1 MNSYVLIWLGRS
13 ILRLMVAGKEEYA
26 QKAVTDAE
34 KAADQA
40 KNDEAQKEV
49 DAFSLNIAYW
59 PEATLPY
66 KRSSSRSLWLP

>member
-1 MNSYVLIWLGRS
+1 
-13 ILRLMVAGKEEYA
+13 MVAGKEEYA

-49 DAFSLNIAYW
+49 DAFSLNIAY
-59 PEATLPY
+59 
-66 KRSSSRSLWLP
+66 